1 MNLAGWAHSQVYH
14 EELLFL
20 LISYLVAN
28 FDISH
33 PWRHINKHNP
43 NIVWKRLCLHQRP
56 ASPHLFLFWLC
67 RGTHSRGSSF
77 LNKNKK
83 KSQEAFFGPMQ
94 QQKAI
99 LPITLA
105 KETVAILWETVDG
118 GASRGFLADVKVLR
132 PVAMNVK
139 LTYEDEPWGPA
150 AMN

>member
-1 MNLAGWAHSQVYH
+1 
-14 EELLFL
+14 
-20 LISYLVAN
+20 
-28 FDISH
+28 
-33 PWRHINKHNP
+33 
-43 NIVWKRLCLHQRP
+43 
-56 ASPHLFLFWLC
+56 
-67 RGTHSRGSSF
+67 
-77 LNKNKK
+77 
-83 KSQEAFFGPMQ
+83 MQ